1 MPQHHHAQKTRV
13 NSEHVGSGH
22 AGNGAQRFRNSPRRR
37 RHGRRFSLDPVMPY
51 IAAAHARRGGPEGD
65 LWRDMGVSPP
75 KRDYVAERTIEKI
88 CKYLGVHVWN
98 LYDEYEEEVVHS
110 ETV

>member
-22 AGNGAQRFRNSPRRR
+22 AGNGAQRFRN
-37 RHGRRFSLDPVMPY
+37 RHGRRFSLDPVLPY
-51 IAAAHARRGGPEGD
+51 IAAAHERRGGPEGD

>member
-1 MPQHHHAQKTRV
+1 
-13 NSEHVGSGH
+13 
-22 AGNGAQRFRNSPRRR
+22 
-37 RHGRRFSLDPVMPY
+37 
-51 IAAAHARRGGPEGD
+51 
-65 LWRDMGVSPP
+65 MGVSPP
-75 KRDYVAERTIEKI
+75 KRVYDAERTIEKI